1 MQPINIHTAES
12 VFTSIPRTPL
22 PHTSS
27 HCSVES
33 ILLPSQPA
41 LRRPGSD
48 AIETRRGSLTADA
61 RVSSTQQ
68 EVIPIVA
75 SAYLDAVSFS

>member
-12 VFTSIPRTPL
+12 VFISIPRTPL
-22 PHTSS
+22 PHTSA

-33 ILLPSQPA
+33 ILLPSNPPCDDQG
-41 LRRPGSD
+41 RYS
-48 AIETRRGSLTADA
+48 IETRLGSLTADA

-75 SAYLDAVSFS
+75 YLDAVSFS